1 LYQTEKWEGAWSL
14 REMGSTLVGG
24 MGEGLAPQAESKIS
38 SSSPAEEET
47 TASWSNREDWKKNQ
61 A

>member
-1 LYQTEKWEGAWSL
+1 
-14 REMGSTLVGG
+14 